1 EIETAFDFICMRLC
15 MSLCIGVH
23 QCAQQPD
30 NEYLGTDLDAVQRL
44 LGELREIDP
53 VDARATIFAG

>member
-1 EIETAFDFICMRLC
+1 